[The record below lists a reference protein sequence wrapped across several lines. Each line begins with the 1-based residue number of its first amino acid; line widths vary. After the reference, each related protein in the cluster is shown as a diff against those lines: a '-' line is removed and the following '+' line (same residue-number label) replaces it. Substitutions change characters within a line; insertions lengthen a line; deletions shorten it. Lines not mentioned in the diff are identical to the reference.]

1 MTCETWHFYDF
12 VVSSFVKSSPDPLK
26 LQEDRAF
33 VCQAENNR
41 VDHIKVAS
49 CSGETRSE
57 YRAFEC
63 QAGTPLVPHFIQDN
77 AE

>member
-1 MTCETWHFYDF
+1 MRYFDHTCYIYHLMPKYWESTH
-12 VVSSFVKSSPDPLK
+12 K
-26 LQEDRAF
+26 AF

-49 CSGETRSE
+49 CSGETQSE
-57 YRAFEC
+57 YQAFEC